1 MRYLPKFIFLSS
13 LCFLPFQSMAEQ
25 TTIRF
30 ASWDDTESLK
40 IQQQIAQKF
49 EEMHPEIKVQIEPYS
64 DGYDQKITAAFGAK
78 SPPDV
83 LYMWD
88 FPTYAS
94 MLEPLNSYF
103 ENDKELKLE
112 EIPKA
117 LIHGS
122 SISGNTYGLPAGFTT
137 HVIFY
142 NKDMFNEKNIEI
154 PAQDWKWSD
163 LIEAAHKLRDK
174 ENKVFGFA
182 VSAKPDP
189 FDFEQFL
196 WSNGVSY
203 ISEDGSAIDNYM
215 NSPQSIE
222 VFDMFAQMIR
232 DDIALVSDI
241 GSAGSPKSLFTAK
254 KLGMFEGAMWDVPAL
269 DESGIDYGVA
279 HLPQFGDK
287 PSQSAVNASYISMAK
302 DSKNKEAAWKFIRY
316 YISDEAIKMR
326 KADLAVR
333 ERVAKE
339 LGLLEDSKIR
349 IFYDML
355 AQSDKHQPAFLKH
368 DKWSRIQENLA
379 YAIEATF
386 LMQGTAEDNL
396 NTAVK
401 KSKRFMK

>member
-1 MRYLPKFIFLSS
+1 MRYLPKFLLLSS
-13 LCFLPFQSMAEQ
+13 LCVLPFQSFAEQ

-30 ASWDDTESLK
+30 ASWDDTEALK
-40 IQQQIAQKF
+40 IQQEIAQKF
-49 EEMHPEIKVQIEPYS
+49 EALHPEIKVQIEPYA

-88 FPTYAS
+88 FPTYAP
-94 MLEPLNSYF
+94 MLEPLNGYF
-103 ENDKELKLE
+103 ENDSDLKLE
-112 EIPKA
+112 EIPVA
-117 LIHGS
+117 LVNGA
-122 SISGNTYGLPAGFTT
+122 SIEGNTYGLPAGFTT

-142 NKDMFNEKNIEI
+142 NKDMFDEKNIEI
-154 PAQDWKWSD
+154 PAKNWRWDN
-163 LIEAAHKLRDK
+163 LIEAAHSLRDK
-174 ENKVFGFA
+174 ENKIFGFA

-196 WSNGVSY
+196 WSNGTSF
-203 ISEDGSAIDNYM
+203 ISEDGQAVDGYM
-215 NSPQSIE
+215 NSAGAVE
-222 VFDMFAQMIR
+222 VFDMFAQMIK
-232 DDIALVSDI
+232 DDVALVSDI
-241 GSAGSPKSLFTAK
+241 GSAGSPKSLFTAQ
-254 KLGMFEGAMWDVPAL
+254 KLAMFEGAMWDVPAL
-269 DESGIDYGVA
+269 NESGINYGIA
-279 HLPQFGDK
+279 HLPRFGDK

-316 YISDEAIKMR
+316 YVSDDAIKMR

-339 LGLLEDSKIR
+339 LGLLEDPKIR
-349 IFYDML
+349 VFYDML
-355 AQSDKHQPAFLKH
+355 AQSDQYQPAFLKH
-368 DKWSRIQENLA
+368 KNWSRIQDNLA
-379 YAIEATF
+379 YAIEAIF